1 MERMDMTI
9 QKATEVLYRVFWTH
23 RSSQGEALKLVN
35 VSGNSGKETG
45 NPKLDYWLSA
55 LPKT

>member
-1 MERMDMTI
+1 MDVTI
-9 QKATEVLYRVFWTH
+9 QKATKVLYRVFWTH
-23 RSSQGEALKLVN
+23 RSSQGEALVN

-55 LPKT
+55 LPIT